1 MAQLR
6 SNILYKRK
14 REDVENSERQ
24 YKRIHIAEPIQEYQA
39 DEEKNDEFVFN
50 AFNVSDTEE
59 LDSDVD
65 DTSENIKN
73 DNTPIINS
81 EQWTKMIDNWIEMV
95 NMEEN
100 QLDSENFIGESDE
113 RPYDFEVGGHDTHPA
128 DNMQAKWKLLDLFDE
143 SLEAPVYIGSMINLN

>member
-59 LDSDVD
+59 SDSDVD

-73 DNTPIINS
+73 DNNTPIINS
-81 EQWTKMIDNWIEMV
+81 E
-95 NMEEN
+95 
-100 QLDSENFIGESDE
+100 
-113 RPYDFEVGGHDTHPA
+113 
-128 DNMQAKWKLLDLFDE
+128 
-143 SLEAPVYIGSMINLN
+143 